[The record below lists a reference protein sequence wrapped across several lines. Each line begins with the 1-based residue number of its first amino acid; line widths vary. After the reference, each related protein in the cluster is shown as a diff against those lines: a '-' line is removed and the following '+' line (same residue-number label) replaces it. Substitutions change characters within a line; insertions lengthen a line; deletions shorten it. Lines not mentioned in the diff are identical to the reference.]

1 MNHIFKIIAQFS
13 LTTATLL
20 KACLSVP
27 PPPPHKHHNVLKIG
41 EQFEKFPLKNK

>member
-1 MNHIFKIIAQFS
+1 MNHIFKIIAQFC
-13 LTTATLL
+13 LTTAKLL
-20 KACLSVP
+20 KACLSV